1 MGEGFLE
8 ELILTDE
15 QAQYLIKILKQIF
28 KKYKVKLSPGQ
39 SGDILLKSFDERY
52 EFILSYSTSKHRSD
66 KISIHIREK
75 ETNLSLVRVN
85 IDPGGFHRNSD
96 GIIRG
101 NRILIF
107 SREEFANK
115 NDGST
120 HVKAYPLPSCFTN
133 PSDLEQVFLDFL
145 VYINVKREGKI
156 EFAELL

>member
-1 MGEGFLE
+1 ME

-15 QAQYLIKILKQIF
+15 QAQYLIKILKQILR
-28 KKYKVKLSPGQ
+28 KYKVDLSPGQ
-39 SGDILLKSFDERY
+39 SGNILLRSFDGHY
-52 EFILSYSTSKHRSD
+52 EFILNYSTSKFRND

-85 IDPGGFHRNSD
+85 IDPNGFHNNSD
-96 GIIRG
+96 GVIRG

-107 SREEFANK
+107 SNEEFCNK
-115 NDGST
+115 NDGFT

-145 VYINVKREGKI
+145 MYINVQREGKI
-156 EFAELL
+156 EFADLV

>member
-1 MGEGFLE
+1 LE

-15 QAQYLIKILKQIF
+15 QAQYLIQILKYIL
-28 KKYKVKLSPGQ
+28 KKYKVDLSPGK
-39 SGDILLKSFDERY
+39 SGSILFKSFDERY
-52 EFILSYSTSKHRSD
+52 EFILNYSTSKHRSD

-85 IDPGGFHRNSD
+85 IDPNGFHNNSD

-107 SREEFANK
+107 SSEEFANK
-115 NDGST
+115 NDGFT

-133 PSDLEQVFLDFL
+133 PSDLEQVFIDFL
-145 VYINVKREGKI
+145 MYINVKREGKI
-156 EFAELL
+156 EFEGLV